1 MKSVVTLVESAVV
14 GSSESTQERTALG
27 GVPSRR
33 EGHPYVVL
41 CVDFLMMYIKNRCE
55 IAFGNSVVS
64 TTVFNVIH
72 CFSNAGPLTRFV
84 GLSTMK
90 IPGRFV
96 HPFLTGGDNT
106 DTTAFV

>member
-1 MKSVVTLVESAVV
+1 MVTPVKSAILVAVNLHKR
-14 GSSESTQERTALG
+14 GRRWG

-41 CVDFLMMYIKNRCE
+41 CVDFLIMYIKNRWE
-55 IAFGNSVVS
+55 IAFGNSVIS
-64 TTVFNVIH
+64 PTVFNVIH